1 MEELM
6 AKAKTAPAAGKA
18 AIEKPFELVKDE
30 PKKMRRLTTL
40 DARPGEVEDLKRTS
54 PNRGPQTGDAQMSDL
69 EFLSIYADKKTEL
82 PVFRAAVAA
91 RRARAGTAGWR
102 TLPNGTRIPG
112 TMVLAGCWKCGSWV
126 WVKPE
131 HATTNCLAC
140 NFQNR
145 VGGGKLRRA
154 TAAEEKLWTARET
167 VAWAKFKAS
176 APKRQAELD
185 AFNRRRIE
193 DGRT

>member
-1 MEELM
+1 M
-6 AKAKTAPAAGKA
+6 AKTKAAAAAGKA

-30 PKKMRRLTTL
+30 PKKMRHLTTR
-40 DARPGEVEDLKRTS
+40 DARPGEVEDLKRTP
-54 PNRGPQTGDAQMSDL
+54 PNRGPVTGMDQMSNVD
-69 EFLSIYADKKTEL
+69 FLALYASKQEL
-82 PVFRAAVAA
+82 AVFRAAVQA
-91 RRARAGTAGWR
+91 RRSRAETAGWR

-145 VGGGKLRRA
+145 LGGGKLRKA
-154 TAAEEKLWTARET
+154 MAAEEKAWMARET
-167 VAWAKFKAS
+167 AAWAKFKAGAS
-176 APKRQAELD
+176 KREAELA

-193 DGRT
+193 DGKV